1 MKHEFAF
8 EVQFRLNARMIE
20 SDRGDVLLVGSLPF
34 DTAQEAISAAADH
47 LGDHLPA
54 MGDGEVGLR
63 KLWIGFLPMT
73 IYSKHPALDTLRAPE
88 GGVPKPHHS
97 DVYEAA
103 FLFGI
108 KHGQELRFETTNY
121 GPIAVESY
129 EVFKRLREEG
139 VIPDGVRFQV
149 TFPGTGSAISY
160 FFREEDWPAAHAAY
174 HDAIRRDIEL
184 ILEHVPAS
192 ELQFQFDLAQEFVDM
207 ASGDAKGIADWPD
220 ATLEEKIQRHA
231 ATLPEMTRSVP
242 GEARVGFH
250 WCYGTWGGWPMKD
263 MADLGLC
270 VRMTREAI
278 ARVGRRVDY
287 VHMPVL
293 KHPEPEFFAPLAEL
307 DGEDVDVYLGI
318 IHHTDGVEGFGER
331 MEMARRYRERFG
343 IGSVC
348 GYGRVDPGE
357 LPHILA
363 VHRDCAAAL
372 RALTA
377 SGPASGS

>member
-1 MKHEFAF
+1 
-8 EVQFRLNARMIE
+8 
-20 SDRGDVLLVGSLPF
+20 
-34 DTAQEAISAAADH
+34 
-47 LGDHLPA
+47 
-54 MGDGEVGLR
+54 
-63 KLWIGFLPMT
+63 
-73 IYSKHPALDTLRAPE
+73 
-88 GGVPKPHHS
+88 
-97 DVYEAA
+97 
-103 FLFGI
+103 
-108 KHGQELRFETTNY
+108 
-121 GPIAVESY
+121 
-129 EVFKRLREEG
+129 

-231 ATLPEMTRSVP
+231 ATLPEMTRFVP

>member
-8 EVQFRLNARMIE
+8 EVQFRFNARMIE
-20 SDRGDVLLVGSLPF
+20 DHRGDVLLVGSLPF
-34 DTAQEAISAAADH
+34 DTAEEAIGAAAEH

-54 MGDGEVGLR
+54 IGDGEVGPR
-63 KLWIGFLPMT
+63 KIWIGFLPMT
-73 IYSKHPALDTLRAPE
+73 TYSKHPALETLRSPE
-88 GGVPKPHHS
+88 GGVPRPHHS
-97 DVYEAA
+97 EVYEAA

-108 KHGQELRFETTNY
+108 KPGEELRFETTNY

-129 EVFKRLREEG
+129 EVFKRLREQGAVPE
-139 VIPDGVRFQV
+139 GVRFQV

-160 FFREEDWPAAHAAY
+160 FFREADWPAAHAAY
-174 HDAIRRDIEL
+174 HDAVRRDIEL

-192 ELQFQFDLAQEFVDM
+192 DLQFQFDLAQEFVDM

-220 ATLEEKIQRHA
+220 ATLEEKIERHA
-231 ATLPEMTRSVP
+231 AVLPELARNVP
-242 GEARVGFH
+242 EQARLGFH

-270 VRMTREAI
+270 VRMTQEAI
-278 ARVGRRVDY
+278 ARIDRRVDY
-287 VHMPVL
+287 VHMPAL
-293 KHPEPEFFAPLAEL
+293 KHPVPEFFAPLAEL

-318 IHHTDGVEGFGER
+318 IHHTDGVEGFSER
-331 MEMARRYRERFG
+331 MEMARHYRARFG

-348 GYGRVDPGE
+348 GYGRVDPAE
-357 LPHILA
+357 LPNILA

-372 RALTA
+372 RA
-377 SGPASGS
+377 